1 MVHAILHRHVG
12 DVVWIDAF
20 QAPDV
25 VAELVRIGT
34 PLVVGV
40 DAAVAAEIV
49 PGDAGVELVQP
60 HHVLPANHPQAIKRY
75 RGDHRALAPADR
87 AIAAARIDHA
97 IGQLQFELDRAAM
110 TGGAVDRPDRGA
122 ANLLQHRV
130 SATGAIVLAI
140 TAEYMALST
149 LFRFM
154 PLLGGSLWLVAVFQV
169 LLLVLGAFLVLRIQL
184 LGIGT
189 HGILL
194 AG

>member
-25 VAELVRIGT
+25 VAELVRVGAA
-34 PLVVGV
+34 LVMGI

-60 HHVLPANHPQAIKRY
+60 QHVLPANHPQAIKRY

-97 IGQLQFELDRAAM
+97 IGQLQFELDRTAM
-110 TGGAVDRPDRGA
+110 TGGAVHGPDRGA
-122 ANLLQHRV
+122 ADFLQHCV
-130 SATGAIVLAI
+130 SSTGAIALAI
-140 TAEYMALST
+140 AAEDMALSA

-154 PLLGGSLWLVAVFQV
+154 ALLGGSLWLVAILQV

-189 HGILL
+189 YGIFL